1 MNAERKCCNC
11 SAICAYSVA
20 VIGSF
25 LIVAGLVWVMYC
37 YTRPE
42 PLGED
47 RATVRRKTLADV
59 RTADAEVL
67 NNPNYV
73 WQDQSKGIVRLPLKS
88 AMELSLRLWQDP
100 AAARS
105 NLISRAEKAFYVPPP
120 PPNKFD

>member
-1 MNAERKCCNC
+1 LNPERKCAC

-25 LIVAGLVWVMYC
+25 LIVAGLVWVMYK

-47 RATVRRKTLADV
+47 RADVRRKTLAEV
-59 RTADAEVL
+59 RNADAEVL
-67 NNPNYV
+67 NNPNYA
-73 WQDQSKGIVRLPLKS
+73 WQDQSKGIVRMPLKD
-88 AMELSLRLWQDP
+88 AMDLSLRLWQDP

-105 NLISRAEKAFYVPPP
+105 NLIARVEKAFYVPPP

>member
-1 MNAERKCCNC
+1 LNAERKCNC
-11 SAICAYSVA
+11 AAVFAYSVA
-20 VIGSF
+20 VIGCF
-25 LIVAGLVWVMYC
+25 LIVGALVWVMYS

-47 RATVRRKTLADV
+47 RAAVRRKTLADV
-59 RTADAEVL
+59 RNADAEVL

-88 AMELSLRLWQDP
+88 AMDLSLQLWQDP
-100 AAARS
+100 VAARS
-105 NLISRAEKAFYVPPP
+105 NLIARVEKAFYVPPP